1 MTGKERA
8 KFRSQAHSLTP
19 VFQIGKNGVTDAVI
33 AQTDEVLT
41 AKELIKVKILLESC
55 PEKPKEAAVKLS
67 AATGAEI
74 IGVIG
79 GVIILYRYSEELH
92 EKQAKKEAN
101 KRAAARAA
109 AGNNYGGRYDKEL
122 KWRR

>member
-1 MTGKERA
+1 M
-8 KFRSQAHSLTP
+8 
-19 VFQIGKNGVTDAVI
+19 TDAVI

-55 PEKPKEAAVKLS
+55 PEKPKDAAVKLS

-79 GVIILYRYSEELH
+79 GVIILYRHSEELH

>member
-33 AQTDEVLT
+33 AQTDEDLT

-55 PEKPKEAAVKLS
+55 PEKPKDAAVKLS
-67 AATGAEI
+67 DATGAEI

-101 KRAAARAA
+101 KRAAAKAA

>member
-1 MTGKERA
+1 M
-8 KFRSQAHSLTP
+8 
-19 VFQIGKNGVTDAVI
+19 
-33 AQTDEVLT
+33 
-41 AKELIKVKILLESC
+41 
-55 PEKPKEAAVKLS
+55 AVKLAS
-67 AATGAEI
+67 ATGAEI

-109 AGNNYGGRYDKEL
+109 ANNNYGGR
-122 KWRR
+122 

>member
-8 KFRSQAHSLTP
+8 KFRSQAHARTP

-55 PEKPKEAAVKLS
+55 PEKPKDAAVKLS

-79 GVIILYRYSEELH
+79 GVVILYRYSEELH

>member
-8 KFRSQAHSLTP
+8 KLRSQAHSLTP
-19 VFQIGKNGVTDAVI
+19 VFQIGKNGVKEAVVSK
-33 AQTDEVLT
+33 TDEVLT
-41 AKELIKVKILLESC
+41 AKELIKIKILLESC
-55 PEKPKEAAVKLS
+55 PEKPKDVAVKLAS
-67 AATGAEI
+67 ATGAEI

-109 AGNNYGGRYDKEL
+109 ANNNYGGRYDKEL